1 MNDVVRLSIFSLIRT
16 IVVIFILFYTN
27 LPTLLKL
34 VLAWP
39 IADQLEFCQPNHGI
53 FSHSKYN
60 FYNSK
65 NMCQHKF
72 YNIYDKISD
81 SITITLIIYY
91 IYSNNLVNSKDLSI
105 ILFFY
110 IYRIIGTIIYLLIR
124 NRKVFLLFPDI
135 NSFLVLIIF
144 TLKYFYK
151 DYTDLLNFKYRYLV
165 IILLL
170 LFKFC
175 QELIM
180 HGISNNSRNKLRLFI
195 KRVFRY

>member
-1 MNDVVRLSIFSLIRT
+1 MNDVVRLSIFSFIRT

-39 IADQLEFCQPNHGI
+39 IADALEFCSPTHGI
-53 FSHSKYN
+53 FSHNKYN

-65 NMCQHKF
+65 NMCEEK
-72 YNIYDKISD
+72 IYQVFDKPSD
-81 SITITLIIYY
+81 TITITLIIYY

-105 ILFFY
+105 LLFFY

-124 NRKVFLLFPDI
+124 NRKVFIFFPDI
-135 NSFLVLIIF
+135 NSLLVLIIF

-180 HGISNNSRNKLRLFI
+180 HGISNNSQNKLRLFI

>member
-1 MNDVVRLSIFSLIRT
+1 MRLSIFSFIRT

-39 IADQLEFCQPNHGI
+39 IADALEFCKPNLGI

-65 NMCQHKF
+65 NMCKHKF
-72 YNIYDKISD
+72 YHVYDKISD
-81 SITITLIIYY
+81 TITITLIIYY

-180 HGISNNSRNKLRLFI
+180 HGISNNSRNKLHLFI